1 VSSSPPSLVT
11 RLRREKTRPKT
22 SFSSSESVKGFL
34 VVTAASPLLVMLDA
48 DSGRCDLPEEVGRDV
63 QRRE

>member
-1 VSSSPPSLVT
+1 MSSEPPSLVT

-22 SFSSSESVKGFL
+22 SFSSSERVRVWRVGWGAE
-34 VVTAASPLLVMLDA
+34 VVVVGAV
-48 DSGRCDLPEEVGRDV
+48 EEDVGREGGGVV